1 VVRTMKPELASTS
14 VPPWTSV
21 PVRPPVD
28 LTGRSWS
35 IVAIHAEDVVRAWTD
50 ELAERRPDATVRVH
64 LVGTDAEASAAITA
78 DVAAAVVGWRLML
91 AGPADACLRM
101 RALAIAAGVGDDEL
115 TVATTEVATRDVRC
129 AHCGIT
135 TNAEVGL
142 EGVVAC
148 SGCGRKLFVYY
159 HVSRRLG
166 AHLGFMVD
174 AERPELAP
182 S

>member
-1 VVRTMKPELASTS
+1 MVRTMKPELASTS
-14 VPPWTSV
+14 VPAWANAPA
-21 PVRPPVD
+21 RPRVD

-35 IVAIHAEDVVRAWTD
+35 IVAFDAADVARDWTD
-50 ELAERRPDATVRVH
+50 ELADRRPDAAVRVH
-64 LVGTDAEASAAITA
+64 LVGTDAEARAAITA

-101 RALAIAAGVGDDEL
+101 RALAVAAGVSDDEL
-115 TVATTEVATRDVRC
+115 TVATTDVGTRDVRC
-129 AHCGIT
+129 AHCSVT

-174 AERPELAP
+174 AERLEPAP